1 MKVELE
7 MRGGRWEDH
16 REPFR
21 ESFAA
26 VCRSLTQKTFCP
38 PIFGRFPTFADLAG
52 CRISLSGCEPS
63 LPPFSSNKSE
73 IPFSIEIQPSLGCI
87 ALYHLKGSPLQKPF
101 TFGQKKTCPKG
112 PFHQVP

>member
-26 VCRSLTQKTFCP
+26 VCRSSSKICRSPTQKTFCP
-38 PIFGRFPTFADLAG
+38 PIFGRFPTFADLGGMQNFAV
-52 CRISLSGCEPS
+52 RLRAVSA
-63 LPPFSSNKSE
+63 
-73 IPFSIEIQPSLGCI
+73 SIF
-87 ALYHLKGSPLQKPF
+87 LKQIGDSAF
-101 TFGQKKTCPKG
+101 N
-112 PFHQVP
+112 

>member
-38 PIFGRFPTFADLAG
+38 PIFGRFPTFADLGGMQNFAV
-52 CRISLSGCEPS
+52 RLRAVSA
-63 LPPFSSNKSE
+63 
-73 IPFSIEIQPSLGCI
+73 SIF
-87 ALYHLKGSPLQKPF
+87 LKQIGDSAF
-101 TFGQKKTCPKG
+101 N
-112 PFHQVP
+112 